1 MNDLEEQKQNISLNY
16 NISEPIVKNIL
27 EKIISLTITEVNKNK
42 IERKIPDFCFKDIK
56 QTLEL
61 AIFVDFVNYDKD
73 DIKHKHTLL
82 DFKSKSEKK
91 LKILKKDDIDL
102 SNHSNRSYQKII
114 NRKSKSENLKK
125 YKFSKYFDPN
135 ISFENSAYLE
145 VFCSHKKKNKKKKKE
160 NSDQIEDKLDEIV
173 ERDDDS
179 YNYKNKDRKSCKDI
193 IENDDFKKK
202 DEPFVINSHEEIEN
216 IKRTEI
222 HDLDYN
228 PIYNTLKNNNNKNRI
243 LYDSIIDSE
252 NNWDLITQPSAPP
265 IDRDASTKIKY
276 DPPNFKLHKM
286 NSLLNQNLIK
296 EEEENVKNKK
306 EKEKNNIKRT
316 ASKNKL
322 RLNILKND
330 EKPVKKKKYP
340 QLIEFPSE
348 DIDPR
353 ILGKETESEE
363 LKKLRNDLENEIA
376 LKKLEA
382 EKKIKKEQEEIALQ
396 KALEEKRK
404 ELAHKNVTTDI
415 KGELVYIKSLNVN
428 DFIHEFTKGKSN
440 FKEIKTIEDELKGK
454 MRGRRKSIL
463 IEKNPDA
470 FIDKE
475 ELEKSQK
482 KKRNKNLYSSL
493 KKANDEKKEKEKE
506 KEKEKDKNQAS
517 RISTDK
523 NKPSQIMWAGSNFD
537 IMFPECG
544 VNLIEEKKTKSGGK
558 DYFTKYNKYSLQFF
572 EETFN
577 KTISSNFYQNKMND
591 MLSNKKNIKE
601 QLMESIREKS
611 SDKKIINKD
620 LNTIMPSES
629 NDKLLVRTKDLK
641 RALNELDLIK
651 EGDEKLN
658 LDKKNRNK
666 NILKRK
672 KIIMNFRKHSKK
684 DYKEIDKFAKTLMGG
699 EDWGNNIYKTI
710 NNIKQSFKQP
720 TKPIFD
726 ELKREVPATLLNH
739 LPRKR
744 LPPII
749 NKLKDNKMGYTI
761 TEGFF
766 NKNKKLKLKS
776 IPKDE
781 SKKIQVEEEESSI
794 ENKNLEEKND
804 ELDFNTNTMSNFY
817 KNTIS

>member
-1 MNDLEEQKQNISLNY
+1 MNNLEGQNQNLSLNY

-27 EKIISLTITEVNKNK
+27 EKIISLTITQVDKNK
-42 IERKIPDFCFKDIK
+42 IEREIPDFCFKDIK

-73 DIKHKHTLL
+73 DMKHKNTLL
-82 DFKSKSEKK
+82 DFNSKSDKKLKIPNNSDIDLSHNTNSYQKILKRKSKSEK
-91 LKILKKDDIDL
+91 
-102 SNHSNRSYQKII
+102 
-114 NRKSKSENLKK
+114 LKK
-125 YKFSKYFDPN
+125 YKLTKYFDPN
-135 ISFENSAYLE
+135 ISFENSTYLG
-145 VFCSHKKKNKKKKKE
+145 VFCSQKKKAQKKKKE
-160 NSDQIEDKLDEIV
+160 NKDPTEYKLDELVI
-173 ERDDDS
+173 RDDS
-179 YNYKNKDRKSCKDI
+179 YNYINKDSKTNKDVV
-193 IENDDFKKK
+193 ENNDFKKK

-216 IKRTEI
+216 IKRTET

-228 PIYNTLKNNNNKNRI
+228 PVYNSLKNNNNKNKI

-252 NNWDLITQPSAPP
+252 NNWSLITQPSAPP

-276 DPPNFKLHKM
+276 DPPSFKLNKM
-286 NSLLNQNLIK
+286 NSLLNKDLIK

-306 EKEKNNIKRT
+306 DKNQIKKT
-316 ASKNKL
+316 TSKNIL
-322 RLNILKND
+322 RLKIPKID

-348 DIDPR
+348 DIDPK

-382 EKKIKKEQEEIALQ
+382 EKKLKKEQEEIALE
-396 KALEEKRK
+396 KAREEKRK

-428 DFIHEFTKGKSN
+428 DFIHEFTKGRSN
-440 FKEIKTIEDELKGK
+440 FKEIRTIEDELKSR
-454 MRGRRKSIL
+454 MRGKRKSII

-475 ELEKSQK
+475 ELEKTQK
-482 KKRNKNLYSSL
+482 KKRNRNLYSSL
-493 KKANDEKKEKEKE
+493 KRANDEKKEKEKE
-506 KEKEKDKNQAS
+506 KDKEKDKNQGGRAS
-517 RISTDK
+517 VDK
-523 NKPSQIMWAGSNFD
+523 NKPPLIGAGSNFD
-537 IMFPECG
+537 LMLPECG

-577 KTISSNFYQNKMND
+577 KTISSNFYQNSILNNGTNAK
-591 MLSNKKNIKE
+591 NKKNIKE
-601 QLMESIREKS
+601 QLMESIREKA
-611 SDKKIINKD
+611 SDKKIINHD

-629 NDKLLVRTKDLK
+629 NDKLLVKTKNLK
-641 RALNELDLIK
+641 KALNELDLIT
-651 EGDEKLN
+651 EGDEKLIF
-658 LDKKNRNK
+658 DKKNRNK

-672 KIIMNFRKHSKK
+672 KIMMNFRKHSKK

-699 EDWGNNIYKTI
+699 ENWGNNIYKTI
-710 NNIKQSFKQP
+710 NNLKQSFKQP
-720 TKPIFD
+720 TKPILD

-766 NKNKKLKLKS
+766 NKNKKLKLRS
-776 IPKDE
+776 VPKDE
-781 SKKIQVEEEESSI
+781 SKKIQIEEEDNSVES
-794 ENKNLEEKND
+794 KNSEEKND
-804 ELDFNTNTMSNFY
+804 ELDYNTTSNFY

>member
-1 MNDLEEQKQNISLNY
+1 MGSL
-16 NISEPIVKNIL
+16 I
-27 EKIISLTITEVNKNK
+27 
-42 IERKIPDFCFKDIK
+42 
-56 QTLEL
+56 
-61 AIFVDFVNYDKD
+61 
-73 DIKHKHTLL
+73 
-82 DFKSKSEKK
+82 
-91 LKILKKDDIDL
+91 
-102 SNHSNRSYQKII
+102 
-114 NRKSKSENLKK
+114 
-125 YKFSKYFDPN
+125 
-135 ISFENSAYLE
+135 
-145 VFCSHKKKNKKKKKE
+145 
-160 NSDQIEDKLDEIV
+160 
-173 ERDDDS
+173 
-179 YNYKNKDRKSCKDI
+179 NKD
-193 IENDDFKKK
+193 
-202 DEPFVINSHEEIEN
+202 
-216 IKRTEI
+216 
-222 HDLDYN
+222 
-228 PIYNTLKNNNNKNRI
+228 
-243 LYDSIIDSE
+243 
-252 NNWDLITQPSAPP
+252 
-265 IDRDASTKIKY
+265 
-276 DPPNFKLHKM
+276 
-286 NSLLNQNLIK
+286 LIK
-296 EEEENVKNKK
+296 EEEENIKNK
-306 EKEKNNIKRT
+306 KEKNNIKRT

-322 RLNILKND
+322 RLSILKND
-330 EKPVKKKKYP
+330 EKPLKKKKYP

-363 LKKLRNDLENEIA
+363 LKKLRNDLENEIT

-382 EKKIKKEQEEIALQ
+382 EKKLKKEQEEIALE
-396 KALEEKRK
+396 KAREEKRK

-428 DFIHEFTKGKSN
+428 DFIHEFTKGRSN

-454 MRGRRKSIL
+454 MKGRRKSIL

-482 KKRNKNLYSSL
+482 KKRNRNLYSSL

-506 KEKEKDKNQAS
+506 KEKDKNQGGRAS
-517 RISTDK
+517 VDK
-523 NKPSQIMWAGSNFD
+523 NKPPLIGAGSNFD
-537 IMFPECG
+537 LMLPECG

-577 KTISSNFYQNKMND
+577 KTISANIYQNNILNND
-591 MLSNKKNIKE
+591 NNAKNKKNIKD
-601 QLMESIREKS
+601 QLMESIKEKG
-611 SDKKIINKD
+611 SDKKIIN
-620 LNTIMPSES
+620 NNMHMIMPSES
-629 NDKLLVRTKDLK
+629 NDKLLVKTKNLK
-641 RALNELDLIK
+641 KALNELDLIT
-651 EGDEKLN
+651 EGDEKLI

-699 EDWGNNIYKTI
+699 ENWGNNIYKTI
-710 NNIKQSFKQP
+710 NNLKQSFKQP
-720 TKPIFD
+720 KKPIFD

-781 SKKIQVEEEESSI
+781 SKKNQIEEEDNSI
-794 ENKNLEEKND
+794 ETKSLEEKND
-804 ELDFNTNTMSNFY
+804 ELDYNTTSNFY
-817 KNTIS
+817 KNTVS

>member
-1 MNDLEEQKQNISLNY
+1 
-16 NISEPIVKNIL
+16 
-27 EKIISLTITEVNKNK
+27 
-42 IERKIPDFCFKDIK
+42 
-56 QTLEL
+56 
-61 AIFVDFVNYDKD
+61 
-73 DIKHKHTLL
+73 
-82 DFKSKSEKK
+82 
-91 LKILKKDDIDL
+91 
-102 SNHSNRSYQKII
+102 
-114 NRKSKSENLKK
+114 
-125 YKFSKYFDPN
+125 
-135 ISFENSAYLE
+135 
-145 VFCSHKKKNKKKKKE
+145 
-160 NSDQIEDKLDEIV
+160 
-173 ERDDDS
+173 
-179 YNYKNKDRKSCKDI
+179 
-193 IENDDFKKK
+193 
-202 DEPFVINSHEEIEN
+202 
-216 IKRTEI
+216 
-222 HDLDYN
+222 
-228 PIYNTLKNNNNKNRI
+228 
-243 LYDSIIDSE
+243 
-252 NNWDLITQPSAPP
+252 
-265 IDRDASTKIKY
+265 
-276 DPPNFKLHKM
+276 
-286 NSLLNQNLIK
+286 
-296 EEEENVKNKK
+296 
-306 EKEKNNIKRT
+306 
-316 ASKNKL
+316 
-322 RLNILKND
+322 
-330 EKPVKKKKYP
+330 
-340 QLIEFPSE
+340 
-348 DIDPR
+348 
-353 ILGKETESEE
+353 
-363 LKKLRNDLENEIA
+363 
-376 LKKLEA
+376 
-382 EKKIKKEQEEIALQ
+382 
-396 KALEEKRK
+396 
-404 ELAHKNVTTDI
+404 
-415 KGELVYIKSLNVN
+415 
-428 DFIHEFTKGKSN
+428 
-440 FKEIKTIEDELKGK
+440 
-454 MRGRRKSIL
+454 
-463 IEKNPDA
+463 
-470 FIDKE
+470 
-475 ELEKSQK
+475 
-482 KKRNKNLYSSL
+482 LYSSL

-591 MLSNKKNIKE
+591 MLNNKKNIKE

-794 ENKNLEEKND
+794 ENKNLEEQND

>member
-1 MNDLEEQKQNISLNY
+1 MNDFESQKQNISLNY

-27 EKIISLTITEVNKNK
+27 EKIISLTITEVGKNK
-42 IERKIPDFCFKDIK
+42 IEREIPEFCFKDIK
-56 QTLEL
+56 QALEL

-82 DFKSKSEKK
+82 DFNSKSEKK
-91 LKILKKDDIDL
+91 LKIQNNIGINL
-102 SNHSNRSYQKII
+102 SQNSNKSLQKII
-114 NRKSKSENLKK
+114 KRKSKSEKLKK
-125 YKFSKYFDPN
+125 YKLTKYYDPN
-135 ISFENSAYLE
+135 ISFENSTYLE
-145 VFCSHKKKNKKKKKE
+145 VFCSQRKKIPKKKKE
-160 NSDQIEDKLDEIV
+160 NNDQVDYKLEKLVIRGDSSDYKDKD
-173 ERDDDS
+173 
-179 YNYKNKDRKSCKDI
+179 KDRKSNKDI
-193 IENDDFKKK
+193 IENNDFKKK

-216 IKRTEI
+216 IKRTET

-228 PIYNTLKNNNNKNRI
+228 PIYNTLKNNNYKNKI
-243 LYDSIIDSE
+243 LYDSIKEGE
-252 NNWDLITQPSAPP
+252 NNWGLITQPSAPP

-276 DPPNFKLHKM
+276 DPPNFKLNKM
-286 NSLLNQNLIK
+286 GSLINKDLIK
-296 EEEENVKNKK
+296 EEEENIKNK
-306 EKEKNNIKRT
+306 KEKNNIKRT

-322 RLNILKND
+322 RLSILKND
-330 EKPVKKKKYP
+330 EKPLKKKKYP

-363 LKKLRNDLENEIA
+363 LKKLRNDLENEIT

-382 EKKIKKEQEEIALQ
+382 EKKLKKEQEEIALE
-396 KALEEKRK
+396 KAREEKRK

-428 DFIHEFTKGKSN
+428 DFIHEFTKGRSN

-454 MRGRRKSIL
+454 MKGRRKSIL

-482 KKRNKNLYSSL
+482 KKRNRNLYSSL

-506 KEKEKDKNQAS
+506 KEKDKNQGGRAS
-517 RISTDK
+517 VDK
-523 NKPSQIMWAGSNFD
+523 NKPPLIGAGSNFD
-537 IMFPECG
+537 LMLPECG

-577 KTISSNFYQNKMND
+577 KTISANIYQNNILNND
-591 MLSNKKNIKE
+591 NNAKNKKNIKD
-601 QLMESIREKS
+601 QLMESIKEKG
-611 SDKKIINKD
+611 SDKKIIN
-620 LNTIMPSES
+620 NNMHMIMPSES
-629 NDKLLVRTKDLK
+629 NDKLLVKTKNLK
-641 RALNELDLIK
+641 KALNELDLIT
-651 EGDEKLN
+651 EGDEKLI

-699 EDWGNNIYKTI
+699 ENWGNNIYKTI
-710 NNIKQSFKQP
+710 NNLKQSFKQP
-720 TKPIFD
+720 KKPIFD

-781 SKKIQVEEEESSI
+781 SKKNQIEEEDNSI
-794 ENKNLEEKND
+794 ETKSLEEKND
-804 ELDFNTNTMSNFY
+804 ELDYNTTSNFY
-817 KNTIS
+817 KNTVS

>member
-1 MNDLEEQKQNISLNY
+1 MNNLEGQKQNISLNY

-27 EKIISLTITEVNKNK
+27 EKIISLTITQVDKNK
-42 IERKIPDFCFKDIK
+42 IEREIPDFCFKDIK

-73 DIKHKHTLL
+73 DMKHKHTLL
-82 DFKSKSEKK
+82 DFNSKSEKK
-91 LKILKKDDIDL
+91 LKISNNIDL
-102 SNHSNRSYQKII
+102 SHNCNNSYQKILE
-114 NRKSKSENLKK
+114 RKSKSEKLKK
-125 YKFSKYFDPN
+125 YKLTKYFDPN
-135 ISFENSAYLE
+135 ISFENSTYLE
-145 VFCSHKKKNKKKKKE
+145 IFCSQKKTQKKKKE
-160 NSDQIEDKLDEIV
+160 NKDSTEYHLDELVI
-173 ERDDDS
+173 RDDS
-179 YNYKNKDRKSCKDI
+179 YNYKNKDEKTNKDVE
-193 IENDDFKKK
+193 ENNDFKKK

-216 IKRTEI
+216 IKRTETY
-222 HDLDYN
+222 DLDYN
-228 PIYNTLKNNNNKNRI
+228 PAYNSLKNNNNKNKI
-243 LYDSIIDSE
+243 LYDSIKDSE
-252 NNWDLITQPSAPP
+252 NNWSLITQPSAPP

-276 DPPNFKLHKM
+276 DPPCFKLNKM
-286 NSLLNQNLIK
+286 NSLLNKDLIK
-296 EEEENVKNKK
+296 EEEENIKNKK
-306 EKEKNNIKRT
+306 DKNQIKRT
-316 ASKNKL
+316 TSK
-322 RLNILKND
+322 NILKLKIPKID

-348 DIDPR
+348 DIDPK

-363 LKKLRNDLENEIA
+363 LKKLRSDLENEIA

-382 EKKIKKEQEEIALQ
+382 EKKIKKEQEEIALE
-396 KALEEKRK
+396 KAREEKRK

-428 DFIHEFTKGKSN
+428 DFIHEFTKGRSN
-440 FKEIKTIEDELKGK
+440 FKEIRTIDDELKGR
-454 MRGRRKSIL
+454 MRGRRKSII

-482 KKRNKNLYSSL
+482 KKRNRNLYSSL

-506 KEKEKDKNQAS
+506 KEKEKDKDKDKDKNQGGRAS
-517 RISTDK
+517 VDK
-523 NKPSQIMWAGSNFD
+523 NKPPLIGAGSNFD
-537 IMFPECG
+537 LILPECG
-544 VNLIEEKKTKSGGK
+544 VNITEEKKTKSGGK
-558 DYFTKYNKYSLQFF
+558 DYFLKYNKYSLQFF

-577 KTISSNFYQNKMND
+577 KTISSNFYQNN
-591 MLSNKKNIKE
+591 MLNNGTNAKNKKNIKE
-601 QLMESIREKS
+601 KLMESIREKP
-611 SDKKIINKD
+611 SDKKITNHD

-629 NDKLLVRTKDLK
+629 NDKLLVKTKNLK
-641 RALNELDLIK
+641 NALNELDLIT
-651 EGDEKLN
+651 EGDEKLIF
-658 LDKKNRNK
+658 DKKNRNK

-672 KIIMNFRKHSKK
+672 KIMMNFRKHSKK

-699 EDWGNNIYKTI
+699 ENWGNNIYKTI
-710 NNIKQSFKQP
+710 NNLKQSFKQP

-761 TEGFF
+761 TEGFY

-776 IPKDE
+776 VPKDE
-781 SKKIQVEEEESSI
+781 SKKIQIEEEDNSI
-794 ENKNLEEKND
+794 ESKNSEEKID
-804 ELDFNTNTMSNFY
+804 ELDYNTSSNFY